1 VSDESV
7 HQALAPREDESGEKD
22 SIYIEWGRF
31 KAGASGRV
39 AVTFFVGLVVFGLV
53 TKLLHWW

>member
-1 VSDESV
+1 MS
-7 HQALAPREDESGEKD
+7 EKD